1 MEAPHTPT
9 PESVPLF
16 VTLGG
21 LQVCSYSGAQNRLVS
36 SAELSGGKRR
46 PEWEGAANPPSLW
59 LWRQRKGPPAKERSG
74 LRKLETS
81 RRFPPWRLSRTPSG
95 LSNRS
100 SRSFIPSGRVKHL
113 QEDRLQQRETSRGS
127 RPSKG
132 PKGLPKT
139 PHCLPGQAGHAAL
152 ALTLAVTAYPQG
164 LRRPDAHLHRLLG
177 MAEISTSPPQTRA

>member
-9 PESVPLF
+9 PESVPLS

-81 RRFPPWRLSRTPSG
+81 RRTVPALEAQQDSFRPEQQELQVIHSIRPSEAPAGRSAAAAGDQQRKPTQQGTRRPAQDPALPPW
-95 LSNRS
+95 
-100 SRSFIPSGRVKHL
+100 
-113 QEDRLQQRETSRGS
+113 TSRAC
-127 RPSKG
+127 G
-132 PKGLPKT
+132 PG
-139 PHCLPGQAGHAAL
+139 PHPGCHC
-152 ALTLAVTAYPQG
+152 
-164 LRRPDAHLHRLLG
+164 
-177 MAEISTSPPQTRA
+177 ISPGTSPA